1 MIANYTSMKII
12 DNTNNIFLYQLK
24 IVNQIISYILLA
36 LIFWFIKPQ
45 QLDHLVI

>member
-24 IVNQIISYILLA
+24 IVNQIISYIVLA
-36 LIFWFIKPQ
+36 LIF
-45 QLDHLVI
+45 